1 MDLPDETFSWESSS
15 SVEELLSGSS
25 TSSPSSFLEFSGPL
39 GTVAS
44 FIRFWKGLALP
55 FMNRA
60 LIMDKFV
67 TEFEV
72 EPNFR
77 TTKPV
82 VDCGE
87 KLAVNF
93 GGLRSPD
100 EVEGCGRLGPSFEA
114 SRL

>member
-1 MDLPDETFSWESSS
+1 
-15 SVEELLSGSS
+15 
-25 TSSPSSFLEFSGPL
+25 
-39 GTVAS
+39 
-44 FIRFWKGLALP
+44 
-55 FMNRA
+55 
-60 LIMDKFV
+60 MDKFV

-77 TTKPV
+77 TTPPLI
-82 VDCGE
+82 DWGE

-100 EVEGCGRLGPSFEA
+100 EVEGCWRLGPSFEA